1 MSLYAGYLS
10 THIWGNSVNQTHNWS
25 WIVNA
30 WHRCHINSSIIFL
43 QHFYVQC
50 FLVRHTTDRSSLMLD
65 PNKYDLSISIIDAGI
80 YAAYVANYLSLN
92 SSTTLI
98 QRLWIFVLSPTTNVS
113 ANILT
118 TSPQH
123 VLVISRKFGTKSHFG
138 KCHTEA
144 FVAVLGLEDMVKSP
158 I

>member
-1 MSLYAGYLS
+1 MSAPP
-10 THIWGNSVNQTHNWS
+10 
-25 WIVNA
+25 
-30 WHRCHINSSIIFL
+30 HRASHHFYSLCPYMLGTYQLTSEGIQLTKHTTDHGLLTLDTGHINSSIIFL

-98 QRLWIFVLSPTTNVS
+98 QRL
-113 ANILT
+113 
-118 TSPQH
+118 
-123 VLVISRKFGTKSHFG
+123 
-138 KCHTEA
+138 
-144 FVAVLGLEDMVKSP
+144 
-158 I
+158 